1 MMKKKSIIKLI
12 SSGIVLTSSILIGVL
27 CNKNVYAYENPIS
40 DNSALNASWQQV
52 SFSTS
57 KTQRAVNSSNGV
69 QYYTT
74 TPSASTYTS
83 SGTLTKVYDELDD
96 YGLSSIATFN
106 NFKKYM
112 GMSSTSDSTRI
123 YTAYNASVA
132 YSNGMIEYNDNNA
145 QYYIDFTKANLNS
158 YDTTD
163 VSVNTYYYYT
173 IVYRYTAKATGFI
186 KFNVNGS
193 TYSNIN
199 DIDNDMSVP
208 GGCIMGSINMVGSN
222 GEYTKFNRWCLGYKG
237 RGYGNY
243 FITPYSYAYV
253 SEGDAIDFV
262 FLKPYK
268 LSTTSGDV
276 TSYILTSTT
285 NAEINIT
292 NYASADLASASD
304 IDNYITNKINQ
315 GLEPLE
321 KENADLKSINDALL
335 SDVSSWQ
342 NILVGS
348 QSVSSDSLN
357 YISYDDLKNKKY
369 NHMYLQ
375 DSDKLIIT
383 KDNTNSDYIVQ
394 LSNIKLPISAITIKS
409 YNITNGGYIEIN
421 CENGDVYSTSDLS
434 ADSLSK
440 LNVLTNISY
449 INLYLYDSEFTS
461 DSKLI
466 ISIDSENYYYLKGYQ
481 DGFNGSDAY
490 NKGYET
496 GYNVGIN
503 KQDSSATS
511 KSALALFNAILSYP
525 ATFIATAFNFELF
538 GVNLSSVIFF
548 ILTISIVGGIIAFI
562 LGKRK

>member
-12 SSGIVLTSSILIGVL
+12 SGSVVLTASILIGVL
-27 CNKNVYAYENPIS
+27 CNKNVYAYDNPIS
-40 DNSALNASWQQV
+40 DNSALNASWQQIT
-52 SFSTS
+52 FSTS
-57 KTQRAVNSSNGV
+57 KAMTAVNSSNGV

-74 TPSASTYTS
+74 TPTASTYTS
-83 SGTLTKVYDELDD
+83 SGTLTKVYDELSD
-96 YGLSSIATFN
+96 YSLSSIATYN
-106 NFKKYM
+106 NLIKYM
-112 GMSSTSDSTRI
+112 GISKTKDSTRI
-123 YTAYNASVA
+123 YTAYNASVT
-132 YSNGMIEYNDNNA
+132 YSNGMIEYNDNSN
-145 QYYIDFTKANLNS
+145 QYYIDYGRGTLAG

-163 VSVNTYYYYT
+163 VDTNTYYYYT

-193 TYSNIN
+193 TYTNIN
-199 DIDNDMSVP
+199 DIENDMSVP
-208 GGCIMGSINMVGSN
+208 GGALMGSINMVDSN
-222 GEYTKFNRWCLGYKG
+222 GEYTKYNRWCMGYKG

-253 SEGDAIDFV
+253 SEGDSIDFV
-262 FLKPYK
+262 FCKPYK
-268 LSTTSGDV
+268 LSKTSGDV

-304 IDNYITNKINQ
+304 IDSYITNKVNKK
-315 GLEPLE
+315 LEPLE
-321 KENADLKSINDALL
+321 KENAELKATNDSLL
-335 SDVSSWQ
+335 ADVSAWQ

-348 QSVSSDSLN
+348 QAVNSDILN

-369 NHMYLQ
+369 SNMYLQ
-375 DSDKLIIT
+375 DADKLIIT
-383 KDNTNSDYIVQ
+383 KDNSNSDYIVQ

-409 YNITNGGYIEIN
+409 YNIINGGYIEIN

-449 INLYLYDSEFTS
+449 INLYLYDADFTS

-503 KQDSSATS
+503 KQDTSATS